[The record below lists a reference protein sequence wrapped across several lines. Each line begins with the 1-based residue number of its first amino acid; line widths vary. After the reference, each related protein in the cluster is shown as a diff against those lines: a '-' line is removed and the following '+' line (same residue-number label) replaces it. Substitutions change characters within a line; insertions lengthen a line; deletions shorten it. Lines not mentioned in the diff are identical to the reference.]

1 MPLAASQAFREKNG
15 KVEKEPKIYTE
26 LSTTGKSG
34 KGIQDFCVLIMKLQM
49 LKYSEYIKSNTKF

>member
-1 MPLAASQAFREKNG
+1 MPLAASQAVREK

-34 KGIQDFCVLIMKLQM
+34 KGIQDFCVLIIKLQM